1 MLVFKLKKN
10 SKPKKNKSKEKKN
23 QKSDSLV
30 CMSMKK

>member
-10 SKPKKNKSKEKKN
+10 SKPKKNKNKEKKN